1 MGDKLRKEDY
11 IYFLDDDEEEDK
23 KKKTAPKPKAVH
35 KEEEKPVRTVKSA
48 PKHSAPA
55 AKKPAASAKK
65 PAPKKKKK
73 KKSHFFTGLLVVIL
87 ILALIAAAL
96 YLLDRKGIVKLPF
109 DFKFPGGTVV
119 TTAATP
125 KPEYDPLDN
134 IFSDITTDNNNDGLD
149 ASQANTIN
157 VTELSITEGL
167 DENWMNVLLLGT
179 DTRVSY
185 EAARSDTMM
194 VCSIN
199 KVDGRIKL
207 TSIMRDTAVKI
218 NGKTTRI
225 NSAYFYGGPQ
235 LAMKIV
241 NEYFGMNISS
251 YVVVDF
257 SGFASIAEALGGV
270 TMNITKAEMDWIN
283 HNVQEQYKLLYTQKK
298 MGYEEAKAGVLANQL
313 TTYGSNIHLSGMQTL
328 GYARIRKTDSDYARA
343 ERQRAVLNALLE
355 KLKGADATRLM
366 TLAVA
371 NASCY
376 KTNLTINNIV
386 SLGLTV
392 LGNGSFS
399 GASELRL
406 PVNGT
411 YKEEARNNDAMLY
424 DMDVQANIKEL
435 YKFIYQ

>member
-11 IYFLDDDEEEDK
+11 IYFLDDDEEETK
-23 KKKTAPKPKAVH
+23 KKKTAKKQKHEVI
-35 KEEEKPVRTVKSA
+35 EEERPVRAAKSA
-48 PKHSAPA
+48 PKKA
-55 AKKPAASAKK
+55 AAVKKPAPSAKK
-65 PAPKKKKK
+65 SAPKKKKK

-87 ILALIAAAL
+87 ILALIAAAA
-96 YLLDRKGIVKLPF
+96 YLLDRKGIIKLPF
-109 DFKFPGGTVV
+109 DLRLPGGAVTVS
-119 TTAATP
+119 ATK
-125 KPEYDPLDN
+125 KPEYDQMDN
-134 IFSDITTDNNNDGLD
+134 IFADIKTEDNNDGLD
-149 ASQANTIN
+149 ASQANSIN

-167 DENWMNVLLLGT
+167 DENWFNVLLLGT

-194 VCSIN
+194 ICSIN

-270 TMNITKAEMDWIN
+270 DMNITKAEMDWIN

-298 MGYEEAKAGVLANQL
+298 MDYEDAKAGVLANQL

-355 KLKGADATRLM
+355 KLKGADATKLM

-376 KTNLTINNIV
+376 KTNLSINNIV

-392 LGNGSFS
+392 LGNSSFS

>member
-11 IYFLDDDEEEDK
+11 IYFLDDDEEETK
-23 KKKTAPKPKAVH
+23 KKKTAKKQKHEVI
-35 KEEEKPVRTVKSA
+35 EEERPVRTAKSA
-48 PKHSAPA
+48 PKKA
-55 AKKPAASAKK
+55 AAVKKPAPSAKK
-65 PAPKKKKK
+65 SAPKKKKK

-87 ILALIAAAL
+87 ILALIAAAA
-96 YLLDRKGIVKLPF
+96 YLLDRKGIIKLPF
-109 DFKFPGGTVV
+109 DLKLPGGAVAV
-119 TTAATP
+119 SATK
-125 KPEYDPLDN
+125 KPEYDPMDN
-134 IFSDITTDNNNDGLD
+134 IFADIKTEDNNDGLD
-149 ASQANTIN
+149 ASQANSIN

-167 DENWMNVLLLGT
+167 DENWFNVLLLGT

-194 VCSIN
+194 ICSIN

-270 TMNITKAEMDWIN
+270 DMNITKAEMDWIN

-298 MGYEEAKAGVLANQL
+298 MDYEDAKAGVLANQL

-355 KLKGADATRLM
+355 KLKGADATKLM

-376 KTNLTINNIV
+376 KTNLSINNIV